1 MKEISDIFTYQSDL
15 IVSIAMFY
23 MIILSNTVK
32 NILTC
37 HQIHFLE
44 TNKYI
49 ILLTSFMLFY
59 FLCSLVSNTGYLK
72 YVPPIQKLLYSII
85 YFFVLLLT
93 TRLDFKITFAV
104 LALIFLLYFIQ
115 LNKSFYSNDDNSN
128 SRNDLVSASLKN
140 DYKNYWI
147 TIDFPFRI
155 RLIEFNKSHL
165 EFIKKIERI
174 LYIIIYVLI
183 VLGVISYGGEI
194 KDTFK
199 NKKNVTWHDVF
210 LNNEICNIKDR
221 LPFMHYLKLGLGL
234 KI

>member
-1 MKEISDIFTYQSDL
+1 MKEISNTFTYQADL
-15 IVSIAMFY
+15 IITIAMFY

-44 TNKYI
+44 NNKYI

-59 FLCSLVSNTGYLK
+59 FLCSVVSNTGHLK
-72 YVPPIQKLLYSII
+72 YVPPIQKLLYTII
-85 YFFVLLLT
+85 YFFILLLT

-104 LALIFLLYFIQ
+104 LGLIFLLYFIE
-115 LNKSFYSNDDNSN
+115 LNKSFYSNKDNSSSDLEPN
-128 SRNDLVSASLKN
+128 SPKN
-140 DYKNYWI
+140 DYNTHWI

-155 RLIEFNKSHL
+155 RLIEFNKRHL
-165 EFIKKIERI
+165 EFIKKIELI

-183 VLGVISYGGEI
+183 ILGVISYGGEI

-210 LNNEICNIKDR
+210 LNNKICNIKDR
-221 LPFMHYLKLGLGL
+221 QPFIHYLKVGLGL